1 MITVVLR
8 VFLLLREERILIQKL
23 YQKLCIIKS
32 RIMSDKE
39 VKDFMARLDM
49 GLKLAEKRMLQE
61 KALRGETVVVYT
73 EEEGIQYIP
82 AQQLIADRAVSQ

>member
-1 MITVVLR
+1 M
-8 VFLLLREERILIQKL
+8 IQKL

-49 GLKLAEKRMLQE
+49 GLKLAENVCCKKKHCVAKQLSFILKRKEYNTSLHNNSLQTVLCRNNGFDIE
-61 KALRGETVVVYT
+61 ALR
-73 EEEGIQYIP
+73 
-82 AQQLIADRAVSQ
+82 R